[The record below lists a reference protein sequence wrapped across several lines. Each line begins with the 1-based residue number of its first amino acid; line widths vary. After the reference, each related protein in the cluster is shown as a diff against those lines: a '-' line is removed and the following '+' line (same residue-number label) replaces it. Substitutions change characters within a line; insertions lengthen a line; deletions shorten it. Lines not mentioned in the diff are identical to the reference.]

1 MSLYHIRLVEKVR
14 RHEHNHGYCTN
25 AYISVFLVRAIEIS
39 IDRRRD
45 GTQKIPTIV
54 TFLTFC
60 RQQNTKDVNAADKL
74 LKIKPTIDM
83 V

>member
-14 RHEHNHGYCTN
+14 RHEHHHGYCTN

-60 RQQNTKDVNAADKL
+60 RQQNTKRCQCN
-74 LKIKPTIDM
+74 
-83 V
+83 